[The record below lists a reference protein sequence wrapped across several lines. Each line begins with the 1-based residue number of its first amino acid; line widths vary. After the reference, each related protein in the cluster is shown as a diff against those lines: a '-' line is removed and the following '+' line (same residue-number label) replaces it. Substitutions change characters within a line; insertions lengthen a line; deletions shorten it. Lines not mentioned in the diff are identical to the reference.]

1 MGKGLTTVWVV
12 AVALAIFAAGT
23 VRAEEAPVREQA
35 KPGQEKTEKKKEEKP
50 AAERQGPV
58 RVGDTEIVVTA
69 PRMEVP
75 LRENPAA
82 TTVVGRETLATMP
95 RAVAAD
101 EALKLVPGVKVDNQ
115 ADGERV
121 HLSIRGQGILTERGI
136 RGITVLLDGLPLND
150 PTGFVPDLFDVDW
163 AEVSRIEVVRGPSSA
178 LYGGG
183 SAGGIVSIVTRDG
196 GEAPVSGDVRL
207 SAGSHGFWR
216 TLVAAGGSTDGMD
229 YRVSASRTMG
239 DGYRVHTAFAGTNL
253 YGKFRLHDTDS
264 LKLTA
269 IVAGTSYF
277 NQNAEGLNI
286 EQVHSNPRQP
296 NPDALTFNEFQRT
309 RRGTAGLVGSV
320 ALADNQDLGFSLYF
334 RHTQYKESVPSSVD
348 HRAYDTPGALVQYTI
363 RGDALG
369 VRHNFTL
376 GADLGWQDI
385 DDYRRPNEGRAVE
398 GPEILSDQSISQ
410 RGKAFWAMDRVEV
423 GGPWTV
429 VLGVRHDDITNEL
442 TDNLKTGG
450 VDLSGSTDFSRTT
463 GRIGVAW
470 SPGPGFGAYASWGQG
485 FLPPATEEL
494 ANNPAGL
501 GGFNRGLEPATSHG
515 YEVGVRGEAAERFTY
530 DVSIFRLLTSNDFGR
545 FRIPSRPL
553 ETFYD
558 NAGSSR
564 RTGIEALLGWLPVDD
579 VTVRLAYTYSRF
591 DYSTVVFDGVTYA
604 GTGLPNSPEH
614 QAYLDAEVRL
624 APGLT
629 VGAGAEL
636 LTRAYIDPTNTTWI
650 GGYTLLDARLSWA
663 FEALGHEA
671 SLLLAGRNLTG
682 RSYVAFTEPDPD
694 GNSYQPGP
702 TRELFAGVT
711 LHL

>member
-1 MGKGLTTVWVV
+1 M
-12 AVALAIFAAGT
+12 
-23 VRAEEAPVREQA
+23 
-35 KPGQEKTEKKKEEKP
+35 
-50 AAERQGPV
+50 
-58 RVGDTEIVVTA
+58 
-69 PRMEVP
+69 
-75 LRENPAA
+75 
-82 TTVVGRETLATMP
+82 
-95 RAVAAD
+95 
-101 EALKLVPGVKVDNQ
+101 DNQ

-183 SAGGIVSIVTRDG
+183 SSGGIINIVTRDG
-196 GEAPVSGDVRL
+196 DTSPAGGEVRF
-207 SAGSHGFWR
+207 SAGSHGFWK

-253 YGKFRLHDTDS
+253 YGKFRLHDTKA
-264 LKLTA
+264 LRLTA
-269 IVAGTSYF
+269 IIAGTSYF

-286 EQVHSNPRQP
+286 EQVHENPRQP

-309 RRGTAGLVGSV
+309 RRGTAGVVGRV

-334 RHTQYKESVPSSVD
+334 RHTEYKEPVPSSVD
-348 HRAYDTPGALVQYTI
+348 HRTYDTPGALIQYTL

-369 VRHNFTL
+369 LRHHFTL

-385 DDYRRPNEGRAVE
+385 EDYRRPNEGHAVE
-398 GPEILSDQSISQ
+398 GPEVLSDESISQ
-410 RGKAFWAMDRVEV
+410 RGTAFWAMDRVEV

-429 VLGVRHDDITNEL
+429 VLGLRHDDISNEL
-442 TDNLKTGG
+442 TDNLKAGG
-450 VDLSGSTDFSRTT
+450 IDLSGDASFARTT
-463 GRIGVAW
+463 GRVGVAW

-485 FLPPATEEL
+485 FMPPATEEL
-494 ANNPAGL
+494 ANNPDGL
-501 GGFNRGLEPATSHG
+501 GGFNQHLKPATSHG
-515 YEVGVRGEAAERFTY
+515 LEAGVRGEATERFTY
-530 DVSIFRLLTSNDFGR
+530 DVSVYRLLTDNDFGR
-545 FRIPSRPL
+545 YRISSRPL

-564 RTGIEALLGWLPVDD
+564 RTGVEALLGWLPTDG
-579 VTVRLAYTYSRF
+579 VTLRLAYTYSHFTYDTVLF
-591 DYSTVVFDGVTYA
+591 DDVAYT
-604 GTGLPNSPEH
+604 GTKLPNSPMH
-614 QAYLDAEVRL
+614 QAYFDAEIRL

-636 LTRAYIDPTNTTWI
+636 QTRAYIDPTNTTWI
-650 GGYTLLDARLSWA
+650 GGYTLLDARVSWA
-663 FEALGHEA
+663 FEAFGHQA
-671 SLLLAGRNLTG
+671 SLLLSGRNLG
-682 RSYVAFTEPDPD
+682 GKNYIAFTEPDPD

-711 LHL
+711 LGL